1 MSPEPAGGG
10 PRPPSMLLR
19 PEAIGAF
26 SRGSGIQTLPYVG
39 RWNSDR
45 PSVTT
50 GMTLLPPGTAIPLHS
65 HNVEECV
72 LVLDGHGT
80 AVVDGEEFAV
90 SAGCGTWVPAGIP
103 HRFASAPG
111 TALRIYWVY
120 SGLYVT
126 RTICATGVTV
136 EHLSAAD
143 RGGETLPREG

>member
-1 MSPEPAGGG
+1 
-10 PRPPSMLLR
+10 MLVR
-19 PEAIGAF
+19 PESIESF
-26 SRGSGIQTLPYVG
+26 SRGSGIRTLPYIG

-50 GMTLLPPGTAIPLHS
+50 GMTLLPPATAIPLHS

-80 AVVDGEEFAV
+80 AIIGDEAFSV
-90 SAGCGTWVPAGIP
+90 SAGCSTWVPAAVP
-103 HRFASAPG
+103 HRFASAPDA
-111 TALRIYWVY
+111 ALRIYWVY

-136 EHLSAAD
+136 EHLSEAD
-143 RGGETLPREG
+143 RGGEALPQG